1 LALSDPK
8 AARTDVVLV
17 GAGIMSATLGALLRQ
32 VEPDW
37 SITLIERLDG
47 AAAESSGPWHN
58 AGTGHS
64 GLCELNYTPERPD
77 GSIEISKA
85 VQVNEQF
92 QVTRQFW
99 AYAVSNGLLPDV
111 RSFLNPIPHV
121 SFVHGAGAVG
131 YLKRRHDA
139 LVGNPLFAS
148 MEFIDAK
155 DEFARRLPLM
165 AAKRDF
171 REPIA
176 LAWAQNGTDVDFGAL
191 SQQLIGYVA
200 QRGMDT
206 LFGHEVHGLRQ
217 RSDGSWTL
225 SIVNRRTGDKRK
237 LNAKFVFVGAGGGTV
252 PLLQK
257 SGIREAHGFGGFP
270 VGGAFLRTGRPAL
283 TAAHQAKVYG
293 MPPPGAPPMA
303 GSHLDTRFINGKSWL
318 LFGPFAG
325 WSPKFLKH
333 GNITDL
339 PLSLRLNNLAP
350 MVKVGITQAGFVRY
364 LIGQLLQS
372 ASERVQILRE
382 FVPAA
387 VDSDWALDVA
397 GQRVQVIRRVK
408 GKGGV
413 LDFGT
418 TVLSAADGTIAGLVG
433 ASPGAS
439 TAVPAMLDVME
450 RCFSDRYQS
459 WLPKLEEMVPSLGAE
474 LSKEPAL
481 FEEVWSW
488 GTGVLKLDKPVTA
501 AAE

>member
-1 LALSDPK
+1 LPDPK
-8 AARTDVVLV
+8 AATTDVVLI

-37 SITLIERLDG
+37 SITMVERLDA
-47 AAAESSGPWHN
+47 AAAESSAPWNN
-58 AGTGHS
+58 AGTGHA

-77 GSIEISKA
+77 GSIEITKA

-99 AYAVSNGLLPDV
+99 AYAVENGMLPDV

-121 SFVHGAGAVG
+121 SFVHGAGGVG
-131 YLKRRHDA
+131 YLRRRHDA

-148 MEFIDAK
+148 MEFIDDK

-165 AAKRDF
+165 AAKRDLA
-171 REPIA
+171 EPIA
-176 LAWAQNGTDVDFGAL
+176 LAWAQDGTDVDFGAL
-191 SQQLIGYVA
+191 SRQLIGHLA
-200 QRGMDT
+200 QRGMAT
-206 LFGHEVHGLRQ
+206 LFGHEVRSLSQ
-217 RSDGSWTL
+217 QSDGSWTL
-225 SIVNRRTGDKRK
+225 SIVNRRTGDRRK

-270 VGGAFLRTGRPAL
+270 VGGAFLRADRPQL

-293 MPPPGAPPMA
+293 LAPAGAPAMA
-303 GSHLDTRFINGKSWL
+303 GSHLDTRMINSKAWL
-318 LFGPFAG
+318 MFGPFAG

-339 PLSLRLNNLAP
+339 ALSVKPNNLGP
-350 MVKVGITQAGFVRY
+350 MAKVAIKQVGLMKY
-364 LIGQLLQS
+364 LIGQLRLS
-372 ASERVQILRE
+372 GSDRVQALRQ
-382 FVPAA
+382 FVPGA
-387 VDSDWALDVA
+387 VDSDWELDSA
-397 GQRVQVIRRVK
+397 GQRVQVIRRAEN
-408 GKGGV
+408 KGGV

-439 TAVPAMLDVME
+439 TAVPAMLDVMQ
-450 RCFSDRYQS
+450 RCFSDRYTS
-459 WLPKLEEMVPSLGAE
+459 WLPKLKEMVPSLGTE
-474 LSKEPAL
+474 LSNEPAL
-481 FEEVWSW
+481 FSEVWSW
-488 GTGVLKLDKPVTA
+488 GTKALKLDRPVTA
-501 AAE
+501 AVR